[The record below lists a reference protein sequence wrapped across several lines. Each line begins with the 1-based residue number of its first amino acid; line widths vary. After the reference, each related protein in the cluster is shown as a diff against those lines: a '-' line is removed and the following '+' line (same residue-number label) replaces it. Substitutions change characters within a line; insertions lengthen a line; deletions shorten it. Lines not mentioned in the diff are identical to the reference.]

1 MARELG
7 NMRITYIVFRSKH
20 NFYFVLLSLEDVY
33 VFGWK
38 KFCFV
43 FGELLADMVK
53 GGPNYFAHYVLKLY
67 HYYICTRNGQVWH
80 LHY

>member
-1 MARELG
+1 MCLVE
-7 NMRITYIVFRSKH
+7 
-20 NFYFVLLSLEDVY
+20 
-33 VFGWK
+33 K